1 VAIRYTDSVEGI
13 DAGMLGGFF
22 EAWKRPR
29 TPEEHLAILKHSTR
43 VVLASD
49 DDTGQVVGFV
59 NALSDGMQSAFVPLL
74 EVLPEYRGL
83 GIGTELMRRML
94 TRLTGVSAIDLT
106 CDPSLQP
113 FYARLGMAPS
123 VGMILRKY

>member
-22 EAWKRPR
+22 EAWKRPH

-43 VVLASD
+43 VVLAFD
-49 DDTGQVVGFV
+49 DATGRVAGFV

-74 EVLPEYRGL
+74 EVLPEYRDL

-113 FYARLGMAPS
+113 FYAKLGMVPS
-123 VGMILRKY
+123 VGMILRRY

>member
-1 VAIRYTDSVEGI
+1 MAIRYTDSVEGI

-29 TPEEHLAILKHSTR
+29 TPEEHLAILKKSTC
-43 VVLASD
+43 VVLVFD
-49 DDTGQVVGFV
+49 DDTGRVVGFA

-74 EVLPEYRGL
+74 EVLPEYRDL

-113 FYARLGMAPS
+113 FYAKLGMVPS
-123 VGMILRKY
+123 VGMILRRY